1 MTGNDP
7 GFDIYSH
14 LARRPDAS
22 ATCPQCNGVG
32 GVTYDRELGAVC
44 RLCGAPR
51 IIMPEGVTLDD
62 GARASLRKAEAAR
75 KARGLFRGLGIVG
88 LVGTAFGVLLS
99 LPILFFSI
107 LASLLTLLFISG
119 PALGI
124 ALFARARAQA
134 KSKELV
140 EALDSA
146 WGSAAAEL
154 IRAGKVKNAADL
166 AKVLGVDAA
175 RAQEVL
181 TLATVDAEIGVAGA
195 PSLRID
201 TGSSLPPDPR
211 FAELEAKA
219 AAEAQAEAEAEAE
232 ASRAPAHAEATERTK

>member
-1 MTGNDP
+1 VTGTDP

-14 LARRPDAS
+14 LSRRPDAS
-22 ATCPQCNGVG
+22 ATCPQCGGVG
-32 GVTYDRELGAVC
+32 GVTYNRELGTVC

-51 IIMPEGVTLDD
+51 IVMPEGVALDE

-75 KARGLFRGLGIVG
+75 KGRGLFRGLGVVG
-88 LVGTAFGVLLS
+88 FVGTAFGALLS
-99 LPILFFSI
+99 LPILFFSFW
-107 LASLLTLLFISG
+107 AALLTLLFVSG
-119 PALGI
+119 PALAI

-140 EALDSA
+140 EALDNA
-146 WGSAAAEL
+146 WGAATGEL

-175 RAQEVL
+175 RAQELL

-201 TGSSLPPDPR
+201 TGSTLPPDPR

-219 AAEAQAEAEAEAE
+219 AAEAQAEAEASA
-232 ASRAPAHAEATERTK
+232 ASETHAQATERTK